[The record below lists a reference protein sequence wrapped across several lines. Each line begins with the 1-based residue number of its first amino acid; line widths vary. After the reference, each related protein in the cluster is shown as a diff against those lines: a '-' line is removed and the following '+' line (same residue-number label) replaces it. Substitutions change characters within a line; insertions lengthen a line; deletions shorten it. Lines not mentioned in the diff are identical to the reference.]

1 MAEGL
6 KTISHQSV
14 HIRYLTPSP
23 YGHSPYL
30 ICDEQGES
38 IKSAAP
44 NLIPS
49 GALWVSPFSPMLRS
63 NIGET
68 QKKQSFLRKG
78 IRDMK
83 RQSPLISY

>member
-1 MAEGL
+1 M
-6 KTISHQSV
+6 
-14 HIRYLTPSP
+14 
-23 YGHSPYL
+23 GHSPIL
-30 ICDEQGES
+30 SAMRQGER

-49 GALWVSPFSPMLRS
+49 GALWVSPFSPMSLR

-68 QKKQSFLRKG
+68 PKKQSFLRRG
-78 IRDMK
+78 IRGMK